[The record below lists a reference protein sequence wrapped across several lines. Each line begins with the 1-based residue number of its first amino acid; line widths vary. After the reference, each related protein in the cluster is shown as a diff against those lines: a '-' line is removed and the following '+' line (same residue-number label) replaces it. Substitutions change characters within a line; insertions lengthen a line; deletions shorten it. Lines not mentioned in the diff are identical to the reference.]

1 MNTRPKR
8 IKLSD
13 ENVVRQLLEES
24 DDDYNSL
31 SDFDDDDSD
40 VDGHYVPEESE
51 NSSNGE

>member
-24 DDDYNSL
+24 DDDNNSV
-31 SDFDDDDSD
+31 SDFDDDSD

-51 NSSNGE
+51 YSSNGE